1 MKKKIVSKKGGGRE
15 GVVAPLI
22 FNYACLRPVEDD
34 VEVLVERLP
43 NAVGAGLDAVDHGQ
57 PVQAEQGE
65 QDHSR
70 VNGFPGKIR
79 AKKMETCVCKHVG
92 EYAKLSFLV
101 EDTMLPPR
109 SLPPQSPT
117 NQQLSLIG
125 GFSLVGMAAAS
136 LKGRGGRPQ
145 KAKIQFPSP
154 PPPLFFSTLFPTAE
168 LGPPNDVSSRGG
180 KFLLLWRGKR

>member
-1 MKKKIVSKKGGGRE
+1 MKKKIVCKKGGERE

-79 AKKMETCVCKHVG
+79 AKIETCVCKYVG
-92 EYAKLSFLV
+92 EYAKLSFPV

-109 SLPPQSPT
+109 SLPPPHTT
-117 NQQLSLIG
+117 NS
-125 GFSLVGMAAAS
+125 
-136 LKGRGGRPQ
+136 
-145 KAKIQFPSP
+145 
-154 PPPLFFSTLFPTAE
+154 
-168 LGPPNDVSSRGG
+168 
-180 KFLLLWRGKR
+180 FL